1 MVFCPKCGKRMEM
14 FDGTWFRCPSCGVAG
29 QVEALEWLRRVLT
42 YVKQILIVRRPDM
55 REVL

>member
-14 FDGTWFRCPSCGVAG
+14 FDGTWFRCQCGVAG
-29 QVEALEWLRRVLT
+29 QVDSLEWLRRVLSF
-42 YVKQILIVRRPDM
+42 VKQILIVPRPDM